1 MSHLDMCSTCINV
14 LHMKM
19 IQVRNVPDE
28 IHRELKVRAA
38 RQGVSLSDY
47 VLELARR
54 DVGRPTMQEWLARVN
69 ARPLVEMKVTGADII
84 REHRGPLPEP

>member
-1 MSHLDMCSTCINV
+1 
-14 LHMKM
+14 MKM

-47 VLELARR
+47 VLELARQ
-54 DVGRPTMQEWLARVN
+54 DVMLPTVAEWMARVES
-69 ARPLVEMKVTGADII
+69 RPIIESDVSVEDII
-84 REHRGPLPEP
+84 RESRGPLPE

>member
-1 MSHLDMCSTCINV
+1 
-14 LHMKM
+14 MKV

-47 VLELARR
+47 VLDLARR
-54 DVGRPTMQEWLARVN
+54 DVERPTMQEWLDRVR
-69 ARPLVEMKVTGADII
+69 AKPRIASSVSSADLI
-84 REHRGPLPEP
+84 RERRGSP

>member
-1 MSHLDMCSTCINV
+1 
-14 LHMKM
+14 MKM

-28 IHRELKVRAA
+28 MHRELKVRAA

-54 DVGRPTMQEWLARVN
+54 DLMLPTMKEWMARVES
-69 ARPLVEMKVTGADII
+69 RPRVELDVSAADII
-84 REHRGPLPEP
+84 REHRGPLPE

>member
-1 MSHLDMCSTCINV
+1 
-14 LHMKM
+14 M

-54 DVGRPTMQEWLARVN
+54 DVSRPTMEEWLARID
-69 ARPLVEMKVTGADII
+69 ARPLIESDVSVEDII
-84 REHRGPLPEP
+84 RESRGPLPE

>member
-1 MSHLDMCSTCINV
+1 
-14 LHMKM
+14 M

-54 DVGRPTMQEWLARVN
+54 DVLLPTVEEWMAK
-69 ARPLVEMKVTGADII
+69 VEAQPFTETDVSIADII
-84 REHRGPLPEP
+84 REHRGPLPE

>member
-1 MSHLDMCSTCINV
+1 
-14 LHMKM
+14 MKM

-28 IHRELKVRAA
+28 IHRELKIRAA

-54 DVGRPTMQEWLARVN
+54 DVGRPTMQEWMARVE
-69 ARPLVEMKVTGADII
+69 ARPIIETDVSVEDII
-84 REHRGPLPEP
+84 RESRGPL

>member
-1 MSHLDMCSTCINV
+1 
-14 LHMKM
+14 MKM

-54 DVGRPTMQEWLARVN
+54 DVARPTMQEWMARVE
-69 ARPLVEMKVTGADII
+69 ARPIIDSDISAADII
-84 REHRGPLPEP
+84 RESRGPL

>member
-1 MSHLDMCSTCINV
+1 
-14 LHMKM
+14 MKM

-54 DVGRPTMQEWLARVN
+54 DVSRPTMEEWLARVRGK
-69 ARPLVEMKVTGADII
+69 APVHSSVSSADII
-84 REHRGPLPEP
+84 RAARGELP

>member
-1 MSHLDMCSTCINV
+1 
-14 LHMKM
+14 MKM

-54 DVGRPTMQEWLARVN
+54 DVERPTMQEWLDRVR
-69 ARPLVEMKVTGADII
+69 AKPRVESDISAAEII
-84 REHRGPLPEP
+84 REHRGPLGQP

>member
-1 MSHLDMCSTCINV
+1 
-14 LHMKM
+14 MKM

-54 DVGRPTMQEWLARVN
+54 DVGLPTMQEWLARVE
-69 ARPLVEMKVTGADII
+69 ARPIIESDISAADII
-84 REHRGPLPEP
+84 RESRGPL

>member
-1 MSHLDMCSTCINV
+1 
-14 LHMKM
+14 MKM
-19 IQVRNVPDE
+19 IQVRNVPEE

-54 DVGRPTMQEWLARVN
+54 DVLLPTVEEWMAQVESRPRVKID
-69 ARPLVEMKVTGADII
+69 VSIADII
-84 REHRGPLPEP
+84 REHRGPLPE

>member
-1 MSHLDMCSTCINV
+1 
-14 LHMKM
+14 M
-19 IQVRNVPDE
+19 IQVRNVPEE

-54 DVGRPTMQEWLARVN
+54 DVMLPTVEEWMARVESKP
-69 ARPLVEMKVTGADII
+69 RIETDVSIEDII
-84 REHRGPLPEP
+84 REHRGPLPE

>member
-1 MSHLDMCSTCINV
+1 
-14 LHMKM
+14 MKM

-47 VLELARR
+47 VLELARQ
-54 DVGRPTMQEWLARVN
+54 DVNLPTVAEWMARIDAEPILDSDVS
-69 ARPLVEMKVTGADII
+69 VEDII
-84 REHRGPLPEP
+84 RESRGPLPT

>member
-1 MSHLDMCSTCINV
+1 
-14 LHMKM
+14 MKM

-54 DVGRPTMQEWLARVN
+54 DVERPTMQEWLARVS
-69 ARPLVEMKVTGADII
+69 ARRPLVELEVTGADII
-84 REHRGPLPEP
+84 REHRGALPEP

>member
-1 MSHLDMCSTCINV
+1 
-14 LHMKM
+14 MKM

-47 VLELARR
+47 VLQLARR
-54 DVGRPTMQEWLARVN
+54 DVARPTVEDWLARVR
-69 ARPLVEMKVTGADII
+69 ARPPLRDAVSSADII
-84 REHRGPLPEP
+84 REHRGEL

>member
-1 MSHLDMCSTCINV
+1 
-14 LHMKM
+14 MKM

-47 VLELARR
+47 VLELARQ
-54 DVGRPTMQEWLARVN
+54 DVNLPTVAEWMDRVE
-69 ARPLVEMKVTGADII
+69 AGPRIESDVSFAEII
-84 REHRGPLPEP
+84 REHRGPLPE

>member
-1 MSHLDMCSTCINV
+1 
-14 LHMKM
+14 MKM

-54 DVGRPTMQEWLARVN
+54 DVMLPTVEEWMARIDAKPIIEIDVS
-69 ARPLVEMKVTGADII
+69 VADII
-84 REHRGPLPEP
+84 RESRGPLPEQ

>member
-1 MSHLDMCSTCINV
+1 
-14 LHMKM
+14 MKM
-19 IQVRNVPDE
+19 IQVRNVPEE

-54 DVGRPTMQEWLARVN
+54 DVSRPTMQEWLARID
-69 ARPLVEMKVTGADII
+69 ARPLIESDVSVEDIV
-84 REHRGPLPEP
+84 RESRGPLPG

>member
-1 MSHLDMCSTCINV
+1 
-14 LHMKM
+14 MKM

-47 VLELARR
+47 VLALARR
-54 DVGRPTMQEWLARVN
+54 DVQRPTMGDWLAGVR
-69 ARPLVEMKVTGADII
+69 AQPPLQTDITSADII
-84 REHRGPLPEP
+84 RERRGELP

>member
-1 MSHLDMCSTCINV
+1 
-14 LHMKM
+14 MKM

-54 DVGRPTMQEWLARVN
+54 DVSRPTMQEWLARID
-69 ARPLVEMKVTGADII
+69 ARPLIESDVSVEDIV
-84 REHRGPLPEP
+84 RESRWPLPG

>member
-1 MSHLDMCSTCINV
+1 
-14 LHMKM
+14 MKM

-38 RQGVSLSDY
+38 RKGVSLSDY

-54 DVGRPTMQEWLARVN
+54 DVSRPTMEEWLARID
-69 ARPLVEMKVTGADII
+69 ARPLIESHVSVEDII
-84 REHRGPLPEP
+84 RESRGPLPE

>member
-1 MSHLDMCSTCINV
+1 
-14 LHMKM
+14 MKM
-19 IQVRNVPDE
+19 IQVRNVPDD

-54 DVGRPTMQEWLARVN
+54 DVSRPTMLETLDRILSLS
-69 ARPLVEMKVTGADII
+69 RPDTGVSGAELI
-84 REHRGPLPEP
+84 RQQRGPI

>member
-1 MSHLDMCSTCINV
+1 
-14 LHMKM
+14 MKM

-54 DVGRPTMQEWLARVN
+54 DVSRPTMEDWLARID
-69 ARPLVEMKVTGADII
+69 ARPLIESDVSVEHII
-84 REHRGPLPEP
+84 RESRGPLPE

>member
-1 MSHLDMCSTCINV
+1 
-14 LHMKM
+14 MKM

-54 DVGRPTMQEWLARVN
+54 DVARPTMQEWMARVE
-69 ARPLVEMKVTGADII
+69 ARPIIESDISAADII
-84 REHRGPLPEP
+84 RESRGPL